1 MVGVG
6 QSQLVDEETLKE
18 RHSNASNEEVNG
30 SDENVMAVVV
40 VVVMLVVVS
49 GLAAHRRARS

>member
-1 MVGVG
+1 M
-6 QSQLVDEETLKE
+6 VDEETLKE